1 MNLADAVLRLVP
13 LERQLP
19 VPLGIPA
26 DAPDAIEALF
36 AAAGMR
42 PPRRIAPDST
52 PDALGQA
59 AVRVLAGAGPLP
71 DAGRSPA
78 DALAAA
84 RARGLDGVVIRRN
97 VSAADGVPLPVVQAG
112 QSNPTHPV
120 LLIGAPGMPAELTAG
135 WLRGLGATRP
145 LASWE
150 TRGMFGSLDRRVDGL
165 AIDDQVGD
173 AAAVL
178 DDAGWDDAHVVG
190 ICGGAMLALAFAA
203 RHPRRARTLALWFGD
218 LDLGA
223 DAPKTEHQRNLQ
235 ALMEMVTSNQV
246 SAQALRGVL
255 VGFMARL
262 SDPDLAPLVLY
273 PFANDALLER
283 YCRMNHPIMS
293 TDCRPYLAR
302 ITAPCLVGYGEHDT
316 TTHPEGSR
324 TLAGLLGAEL
334 VAIPGAVHLDGM
346 RGDPADLARVLSF
359 QRRHDPH

>member
-26 DAPDAIEALF
+26 DAPATLDALF

-42 PPRRIAPDST
+42 PPRRIAPDAT
-52 PDALGQA
+52 PDALAQVA
-59 AVRVLAGAGPLP
+59 LRVLAGAGPLP
-71 DAGRSPA
+71 EAGRSPA

-84 RARGLDGVVIRRN
+84 RVRALDGAGTRRI
-97 VSAADGVPLPVVQAG
+97 VRAPDGVPLPAFHAG
-112 QSNPTHPV
+112 RSNAAHPV

-135 WLRGLGATRP
+135 WLRGFGASRP
-145 LASWE
+145 VAGWE

-203 RHPRRARTLALWFGD
+203 RHPRRARTLTLWFGD

-223 DAPKTEHQRNLQ
+223 AAPKTDHQRNLQ

-255 VGFMARL
+255 VGFMAGL
-262 SDPDLAPLVLY
+262 SDSDLAPLVLY
-273 PFANDALLER
+273 PFANDVLLER

-324 TLAGLLGAEL
+324 TLAALLGAEL
-334 VAIPGAVHLDGM
+334 VPIPGASHLDGM
-346 RGDPADLARVLSF
+346 RGHPGDLARVLSF
-359 QRRHDPH
+359 QRGHDPR

>member
-1 MNLADAVLRLVP
+1 MNLADAVMRLVP
-13 LERQLP
+13 IERQLP
-19 VPLGIPA
+19 VPLSIPA
-26 DAPDAIEALF
+26 DAPAALDALF

-42 PPRRIAPDST
+42 PPRRIAPDAT
-52 PDALGQA
+52 PDALGQVA
-59 AVRVLAGAGPLP
+59 LRVLAGADPLLE
-71 DAGRSPA
+71 AGRSPA
-78 DALAAA
+78 DALAVS
-84 RARGLDGVVIRRN
+84 RARGLDGAGTRRI
-97 VSAADGVPLPVVQAG
+97 VAAHDGVPLPVFHAG
-112 QSNPTHPV
+112 QLNAAHPV

-135 WLRGLGATRP
+135 WLRGFGASRP
-145 LASWE
+145 VASWE

-203 RHPRRARTLALWFGD
+203 RHPRRARTVTLWFGD

-223 DAPKTEHQRNLQ
+223 AALKTDHQRNLQ

-255 VGFMARL
+255 VGFMAGL

-273 PFANDALLER
+273 PFANDMLLER

-334 VAIPGAVHLDGM
+334 VTIPGASHLDGM
-346 RGDPADLARVLSF
+346 RGHPADLARVLSF
-359 QRRHDPH
+359 QRGHDPR